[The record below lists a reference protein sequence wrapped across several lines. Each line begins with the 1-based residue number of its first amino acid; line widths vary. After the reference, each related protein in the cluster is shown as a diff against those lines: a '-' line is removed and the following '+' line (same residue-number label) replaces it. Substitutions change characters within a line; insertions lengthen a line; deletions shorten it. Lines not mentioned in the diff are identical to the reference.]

1 MVRVPSVGLSPISRP
16 QFQAPGV
23 VAFQG
28 TGESQQAAR
37 DAQRLG
43 QVGSFLSAVGREAED
58 KVNNARARE
67 FANTFENGVNKALFT
82 YEQTKGKDG
91 VTGLEAFNKE
101 IEEIYQGASGMLMN
115 DTQRQAAA
123 PIVDKIRNRASL
135 RSQAHYAK
143 TAAED
148 EQAQNLAGQALLRD
162 QMIAA
167 PDDPESLQY
176 FARFNNL
183 VSQEVDALGLEG
195 DARTVFELS
204 KRDKLFQDVVTQGLD
219 SQDPQKIAAI
229 KNLMESVPDG
239 VISSTQKAS
248 LNQLVRTKSNASD
261 AIQFAAQAA
270 SDGKSFS
277 EGFRDILETAK
288 TNPDLAAKQLT
299 EWSKFAAAQDKAEA
313 EERGDLLQELSKK
326 IADGLSLTANDETR
340 AKEAG
345 ILDSLRIQ
353 EARLDVTDDYGE
365 RILNELNRRPS
376 AIIAKYGDDEGT
388 VARMVDDLKAH
399 VSQERLLALTGQY
412 NAYKNASGGGRTG
425 SRAGGSDKFNQFSVS
440 NTTITDVVLRRQDS
454 LAAAESDGK
463 TFEDK
468 LRSKYGKGESS
479 ARTRALQV
487 MENNFH
493 MAVIKSAN
501 ERWQTLTEQER
512 NKTNE
517 VSFIEKV
524 AKDVYESGWVDQE
537 HTRNIYTTEF
547 RYGKPGE
554 DLDPLARPMR
564 RDELE
569 PFQAQA
575 MQELIQ
581 EEREAAIQRS
591 FDQTIPGNLVM
602 NQQAFEERANQSVLG
617 IVGLSPA
624 VLSERE
630 ARKARASSTISPAD
644 IDARAEALRQ
654 KSADQAAQTDEERFV
669 AVTNDITRKLA
680 STQYQNIDLSD
691 GQRIEFKKW
700 FGGAAMRDAK
710 GPEGRRQLW
719 LQSLGGLRDEWFGS
733 GTDGTW
739 TDARGDESTWEDL
752 SLLFYPGN
760 ERDLPGSVRSNLQ
773 EIRRMYSRSGDM
785 PDPVPDK
792 RGRITI
798 AGGKR
803 VRQTAYKN
811 LNEIPRFEALRWYF
825 SRPGRQQ

>member
-1 MVRVPSVGLSPISRP
+1 MPRVPSVGLSPTSRP

-23 VAFQG
+23 VAYQG
-28 TGESQQAAR
+28 NPLVQQAAQDGAR
-37 DAQRLG
+37 MQKIG
-43 QVGSFLSAVGREAED
+43 QVVGQIGIQVED
-58 KVNNARARE
+58 KVNDARTRE
-67 FANTFENGVNKALFT
+67 FTNTFENGVNKLFLE
-82 YEQTKGKDG
+82 YQQKKGKEGVDG
-91 VTGLEAFNKE
+91 LADFQKGVQELYDG
-101 IEEIYQGASGMLMN
+101 SSPMLMN
-115 DTQRQAAA
+115 DAQRTLAK
-123 PIVDKIRNRASL
+123 PIVDRIRSRADL
-135 RSQAHYAK
+135 RAQGHYLEASAQYEQTTNLQSQVVLADSIIADPENPEALVQFGRLNNLFLQEARSK
-143 TAAED
+143 GMD
-148 EQAQNLAGQALLRD
+148 DDQAQVFAL
-162 QMIAA
+162 
-167 PDDPESLQY
+167 
-176 FARFNNL
+176 
-183 VSQEVDALGLEG
+183 
-195 DARTVFELS
+195 T
-204 KRDKLFQDVVTQGLD
+204 KRDKLFESVVTSALD
-219 SQDPQKIAAI
+219 SEDPNRIAGVES
-229 KNLMESVPDG
+229 LMGQLPDG
-239 VISSTQKAS
+239 VMSQTQRQS
-248 LNQLVRTKSNASD
+248 LDQLVQKKSRDSQ
-261 AIQFAAQAA
+261 AIQWAA
-270 SDGKSFS
+270 SIMQQGLTYADAFDLIAEK
-277 EGFRDILETAK
+277 AK
-288 TNPDLAAKQLT
+288 TDPKMAEAWLEQLN
-299 EWSKFAAAQDKAEA
+299 KFTSAREKAEK
-313 EERGDLLQELSKK
+313 EERGNLMLELSDK
-326 IADGLSLTANDETR
+326 IKQGPLTAEDTQR
-340 AKEAG
+340 ASKAG
-345 ILDSLRIQ
+345 ILDELRLV
-353 EARLDVTDDYGE
+353 EARLDITDDYGE
-365 RILNELNRRPS
+365 RILNEFNRRPS

-399 VSQERLLALTGQY
+399 VSQEKLLALTGQY

-454 LAAAESDGK
+454 LAAAQSDGK

-517 VSFIEKV
+517 VSFIEEV
-524 AKDVYESGWVDQE
+524 AKDVYESGWVDQD

-700 FGGAAMRDAK
+700 FGGTAMRDAK